1 MQLTQSGRGRRR
13 SHAPRLVT
21 GRRQNPV
28 YQKRSALGDIRE
40 WIEPSSVLAGWR
52 GSAPQC
58 CGRWTPDGKFFI
70 FQSQSRGLFLGG
82 AELRAL
88 DERHGHFRRPP
99 SEPYPLAAGPVRWS
113 WPIPSLDG
121 KAIFAR
127 GIIFR
132 GELSRVDVRTHRF
145 EPFLSRN
152 FRTGPLVLQRRPVR
166 GACFLPRGHPL
177 ESQPGWKQ
185 PRATE

>member
-1 MQLTQSGRGRRR
+1 MAAVGGEATHLAWSPDGGKIRFTRNDLLWEISANGSNLHQL
-13 SHAPRLVT
+13 
-21 GRRQNPV
+21 
-28 YQKRSALGDIRE
+28 
-40 WIEPSSVLAGWR
+40 LAGWR